1 MIVDCHTHLWSY
13 PGHISD
19 AFVEESNSK
28 ARGKVLDI
36 DVSPARHWEAMRGV
50 DKAIV
55 FGMRARH
62 AGIMVPNEHIAAY
75 VAAHPDKIIGFAGV
89 DPTCDDV
96 VSTLDSAVA
105 LGLRGV
111 KLGPIYQNVHPTDTR
126 MMAVYEY
133 CEANRL
139 PILIHQGTTFP
150 RTAPLKF
157 AHPLQLE
164 DVALTFPS
172 LRMVIAHLGH
182 PWIEDTLVLIRKHPY
197 LYSDISAL
205 HYRPWQFY
213 NALILAK
220 EYGVLDRLLF
230 GTDFPF
236 TTAEATITALRGFN
250 RMTAGT
256 NLSILMDEE
265 VDNLIHSP
273 TLEYLG
279 L

>member
-1 MIVDCHTHLWSY
+1 
-13 PGHISD
+13 
-19 AFVEESNSK
+19 
-28 ARGKVLDI
+28 
-36 DVSPARHWEAMRGV
+36 
-50 DKAIV
+50 
-55 FGMRARH
+55 MRARH